1 MKRIAII
8 GAGMAGLTVGI
19 QLNDFAIVELFEK
32 SRRVS
37 GRMSTRYA
45 NNYQF
50 DHGTQDFTVRDQAFK
65 KFLAPYMKTGILKEW
80 KPKLML
86 IEKGYVAKTKNWTE
100 KHYVPSPKMNEL
112 CVAMAKGINVQLN
125 TEIIRIEKKEQG
137 WLLYTKDKQ
146 EFGPYEWVINTTPAP
161 QAEKLLPDSFS
172 GHQYF
177 KKCKMFGCYTL
188 MLALSAPWKWEWE
201 AAIVRNSLISWM
213 TLNSNKPDR
222 SNEQTLIVQ
231 TDNEWSE
238 NHIDEAKSNIQH
250 IILEELNSLLS
261 YDFSDSQYLTTHR
274 WRYSDIKQAAGVDYH
289 LDHEQQLGACGDWFI
304 KGRIE
309 AAFLSGY
316 KLANSMKKKLC

>member
-1 MKRIAII
+1 
-8 GAGMAGLTVGI
+8 
-19 QLNDFAIVELFEK
+19 
-32 SRRVS
+32 
-37 GRMSTRYA
+37 
-45 NNYQF
+45 
-50 DHGTQDFTVRDQAFK
+50 
-65 KFLAPYMKTGILKEW
+65 
-80 KPKLML
+80 ML

>member
-1 MKRIAII
+1 
-8 GAGMAGLTVGI
+8 
-19 QLNDFAIVELFEK
+19 
-32 SRRVS
+32 
-37 GRMSTRYA
+37 
-45 NNYQF
+45 
-50 DHGTQDFTVRDQAFK
+50 
-65 KFLAPYMKTGILKEW
+65 
-80 KPKLML
+80 ML

-213 TLNSNKPDR
+213 TLNSNKPDPKK
-222 SNEQTLIVQ
+222 EVETAAKEKTQTQSTPTQSVPAEAPKSDVKVLKAGRK
-231 TDNEWSE
+231 
-238 NHIDEAKSNIQH
+238 AKSK
-250 IILEELNSLLS
+250 E
-261 YDFSDSQYLTTHR
+261 D
-274 WRYSDIKQAAGVDYH
+274 
-289 LDHEQQLGACGDWFI
+289 
-304 KGRIE
+304 
-309 AAFLSGY
+309 
-316 KLANSMKKKLC
+316 

>member
-1 MKRIAII
+1 
-8 GAGMAGLTVGI
+8 
-19 QLNDFAIVELFEK
+19 
-32 SRRVS
+32 
-37 GRMSTRYA
+37 
-45 NNYQF
+45 
-50 DHGTQDFTVRDQAFK
+50 
-65 KFLAPYMKTGILKEW
+65 
-80 KPKLML
+80 ML

-161 QAEKLLPDSFS
+161 QAEKLLPNSFS